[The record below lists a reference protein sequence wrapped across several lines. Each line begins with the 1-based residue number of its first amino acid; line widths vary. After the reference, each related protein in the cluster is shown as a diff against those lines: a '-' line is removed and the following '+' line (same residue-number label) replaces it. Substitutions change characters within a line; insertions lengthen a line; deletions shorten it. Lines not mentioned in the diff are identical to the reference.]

1 MLFWVNYLCRIFDTI
16 RMNYVMTVMVAE
28 LKIRQTLRKMNKVLI
43 KLLKFVYENFANKMK
58 VISDLIYVKPY
69 FMQ

>member
-1 MLFWVNYLCRIFDTI
+1 
-16 RMNYVMTVMVAE
+16 MNYVMTVMVAE

>member
-1 MLFWVNYLCRIFDTI
+1 
-16 RMNYVMTVMVAE
+16 MTVMVAE